1 MLDKWNIKGHN
12 AHHEVNMEKAESF
25 GTLLNDY
32 MNHENMAKQSNEEA
46 QKLSAILHGHQ
57 DLTETFLGQ
66 SNKVRS
72 LKKRVKK
79 AQI

>member
-1 MLDKWNIKGHN
+1 
-12 AHHEVNMEKAESF
+12 MEKAESF